1 MASPFNYPPPG
12 GAPNVN
18 SSNPLRPFYGVPVES
33 PLQSSYHHLELL
45 EDDFAAQQHYQQE
58 LNSQAVTRQMLRV
71 GAIKFATLALSLPF
85 ENAHTLLQVQY
96 MPTDEYNANEDES
109 EDSRADQERRDEEF
123 RRAQEEEEEAE
134 DDDYYGSGPAGGT
147 GYYSSERRNRRDS
160 IPSPRPSA
168 TRLGPSASVFH
179 ERKDF
184 DQSGYLVRTDVYD
197 EDSRP
202 AFQLAPLT
210 GGVWSTITT
219 LAKHPTEGYFAPWK
233 GHFANWIY
241 EMLHLV
247 AQPTLEAT
255 LNDTFG
261 LYDDT
266 IPLAQLDRVGP
277 NFATMVVSHVVVG
290 FVLSPLELI
299 RTRLVVQSNSPT
311 HRKYSGVFNCL
322 TTIISEEGVSAL
334 WGGVNLV
341 PTLAYHILT
350 PLFTNSIPLVIERVF
365 NIDADNS
372 PFLYNLADLVLNTV
386 DLLIRLPVETVR
398 KRLQLQ
404 IQAKIPGKR
413 YETVVETRKRP
424 YVGMIDAIYRIIHEE
439 GGQNK
444 RLSKKTKE
452 KAGSESWYSS
462 WAVRRLYTGL
472 GMHLTTNVAMFIV
485 SAVATRDH
493 EGDEW

>member
-18 SSNPLRPFYGVPVES
+18 SSNPLRPFYGVPGDS
-33 PLQSSYHHLELL
+33 PLQSSYHHLELM
-45 EDDFAAQQHYQQE
+45 EEDFAAQQHHHQE
-58 LNSQAVTRQMLRV
+58 HNSQALTRQLLRI
-71 GAIKFATLALSLPF
+71 GPLKFLTLALAVPF
-85 ENAHTLLQVQY
+85 ENAQTLLQVQY
-96 MPTDEYNANEDES
+96 MPTDDQNANGDDS
-109 EDSRADQERRDEEF
+109 EDSRAEQERRDEEF
-123 RRAQEEEEEAE
+123 RRAKEEEEEE
-134 DDDYYGSGPAGGT
+134 DDDYYGGGPAGGT
-147 GYYSSERRNRRDS
+147 GYYSSERRSRRDS
-160 IPSPRPSA
+160 IPSPRSSA
-168 TRLGPSASVFH
+168 TRLDPSASIFH

-197 EDSRP
+197 DDSRP
-202 AFQLAPLT
+202 SFQLAPLT

-219 LAKHPTEGYFAPWK
+219 LAKHPTEGYLAPWK
-233 GHFANWIY
+233 GHFANWVY
-241 EMLHLV
+241 EMLHLI

-261 LYDDT
+261 LHDDS
-266 IPLAQLDRVGP
+266 IPLAQLERVGP

-299 RTRLVVQSNSPT
+299 RTRLVVQSNSAA
-311 HRKYSGVFNCL
+311 HRKYSGIFNCL
-322 TTIISEEGVSAL
+322 TTIVSEEGVSAL
-334 WGGVNLV
+334 WGGINLV
-341 PTLAYHILT
+341 PTLAYHLLT

-365 NIDADNS
+365 NIDVDNS
-372 PFLYNLADLVLNTV
+372 PFFYHLADLTLNTV

-404 IQAKIPGKR
+404 IHAKIPGKR

-444 RLSKKTKE
+444 RLSKKTKQSG
-452 KAGSESWYSS
+452 GSESWYSS
-462 WAVRRLYTGL
+462 WAVRPLYTGL
-472 GMHLTTNVAMFIV
+472 GMHLTTNVAMFVV
-485 SAVATRDH
+485 SAIATRNR
-493 EGDEW
+493 EGDDY

>member
-1 MASPFNYPPPG
+1 MAYPFNYPPPG

-18 SSNPLRPFYGVPVES
+18 SSNPLRPLYGAPGDS
-33 PLQSSYHHLELL
+33 PLQSYYHLESI
-45 EDDFAAQQHYQQE
+45 EDDFAAQQHHQHE
-58 LNSQAVTRQMLRV
+58 LNSQEATRELLRY
-71 GAIKFATLALSLPF
+71 GAIKFVTLALAVPF
-85 ENAHTLLQVQY
+85 ENAQTLLQVQY
-96 MPTDEYNANEDES
+96 MPTDEYSANGDDS
-109 EDSRADQERRDEEF
+109 EVAREEQERRDEEF
-123 RRAQEEEEEAE
+123 RRAQQEEEEEE
-134 DDDYYGSGPAGGT
+134 DDYYGSGPAGDT
-147 GYYSSERRNRRDS
+147 GYYSSERRSRRNS
-160 IPSPRPSA
+160 IPSPHSSA
-168 TRLGPSASVFH
+168 TRLDPSASVFH

-197 EDSRP
+197 EESLP

-210 GGVWSTITT
+210 GGVWNTITT
-219 LAKHPTEGYFAPWK
+219 LAKHPTEGYLAPWK
-233 GHFANWIY
+233 GQFANWIY
-241 EMLHLV
+241 EMLHLF

-255 LNDTFG
+255 LNDTFD

-266 IPLAQLDRVGP
+266 IPLVHLDRVGP

-290 FVLSPLELI
+290 FILSPLELI
-299 RTRLVVQSNSPT
+299 RTRLVVQANSPA

-341 PTLAYHILT
+341 PTLVYHILT
-350 PLFTNSIPLVIERVF
+350 PLFTNSIPLVIDRVF
-365 NIDADNS
+365 NINGTDS
-372 PFLYNLADLVLNTV
+372 PFLYNFAELTLNTV

-413 YETVVETRKRP
+413 YETVIETRKRP

-444 RLSKKTKE
+444 RLSKKTK
-452 KAGSESWYSS
+452 KSGGSEPWFSS
-462 WAVRRLYTGL
+462 WAVRGLYTGL
-472 GMHLTTNVAMFIV
+472 GMHLTTNVAMFV
-485 SAVATRDH
+485 VGAVTNLQD
-493 EGDEW
+493 EGDDW

>member
-1 MASPFNYPPPG
+1 MASPFNYPPPE
-12 GAPNVN
+12 GAPNAN
-18 SSNPLRPFYGVPVES
+18 GSNPLRPFYGVSGES
-33 PLQSSYHHLELL
+33 PLQPFYHLESF
-45 EDDFAAQQHYQQE
+45 ENDFTAQQQHQQE
-58 LNSQAVTRQMLRV
+58 LNSQEATRELLRY
-71 GAIKFATLALSLPF
+71 GAIKFVTIGLAVPF
-85 ENAHTLLQVQY
+85 ENAQTLLQVQY
-96 MPTDEYNANEDES
+96 LPTDEHDNGDDS
-109 EDSRADQERRDEEF
+109 EDARAEQERRDEEF
-123 RRAQEEEEEAE
+123 RRAQEEEEEEE
-134 DDDYYGSGPAGGT
+134 DDYFGSGPAGDT
-147 GYYSSERRNRRDS
+147 GYYSSERRSRRDS
-160 IPSPRPSA
+160 IPSPRSSA
-168 TRLGPSASVFH
+168 TRLDPSAAVFH

-184 DQSGYLVRTDVYD
+184 DQSGYLVRSDVYD
-197 EDSRP
+197 EESRP
-202 AFQLAPLT
+202 AFQLPPLS

-219 LAKHPTEGYFAPWK
+219 LAKHPTEGYLAPWK
-233 GHFANWIY
+233 GQWANWFY
-241 EMLHLV
+241 EMLHLF

-255 LNDTFG
+255 LNDTFD

-266 IPLAQLDRVGP
+266 IPLVHLDRVGP

-299 RTRLVVQSNSPT
+299 RTRLVVQTNSPA

-341 PTLAYHILT
+341 PTLVYHILT
-350 PLFTNSIPLVIERVF
+350 PLFTNSIPLVIDRVF
-365 NIDADNS
+365 NINSADS
-372 PFLYNLADLVLNTV
+372 PFLYNFAELALNTL

-444 RLSKKTKE
+444 RLSKKTNE
-452 KAGSESWYSS
+452 SGSAWYSN
-462 WAVRRLYTGL
+462 WKVRGLYTGL
-472 GMHLTTNVAMFIV
+472 GMHLTTNTAMFVIG
-485 SAVATRDH
+485 AVTNLQ
-493 EGDEW
+493 DESDDW